1 MKHTKQLVTGGAPL
15 EKAERALVM
24 IHGRGGDAHG
34 IMGLASHLQVDD
46 YALVAPQATN
56 RTWYPYSFLADRL
69 DNEPW
74 LTAALVLLAEVEA
87 DLVAAGI
94 PSKNI
99 YFVGFSQGACLAL
112 EYVSRYAKRYGGVVA
127 LTGGLIGP
135 ELNKSLY
142 RGDFNGTPVYLSTG
156 DPDAHVPVERVKET
170 LSQLQDMGA
179 EVSMEVFSGRPH
191 TVTEQELE
199 SANLHVFNKLS

>member
-1 MKHTKQLVTGGAPL
+1 MKHTRQLVTGGAPL
-15 EKAERALVM
+15 EEAERALVM

-34 IMGLASHLQVDD
+34 IMRLASHLQVDD

-94 PSKNI
+94 PSENI

-112 EYVSRYAKRYGGVVA
+112 EYVSRHAKRYGGVVA

-179 EVSMEVFSGRPH
+179 EVSMEVFPGRPH